1 MPKSYLQIT
10 PGLAR
15 RIKLIVADVDGTL
28 LSDGDEVSPAVA
40 GAIRALEAVGIM
52 VGFDSGRPLTRLE
65 PLAAALNARGPVI
78 AENGCVAK
86 LKCGAGLYDLGY
98 SRGPALKA
106 LTKFKAN
113 FPQAIREAFDY
124 KDRLIDVGFFA
135 DDVPHAELLKSME
148 GVQLLDSGY
157 MLHMIQTGVSKG
169 KSLKRILGL
178 IGDGQI
184 RPDEVMVFGDSATD
198 ISLFTEFENSVLVI
212 NPRLPKEQ
220 TLDIRRQAK
229 FQSKLP
235 FGDGFVE
242 VVSYLLRQRSAG
254 TGKTTLND

>member
-1 MPKSYLQIT
+1 MPKSFHQIT
-10 PGLAR
+10 PELAH

-40 GAIRALEAVGIM
+40 QAIRALEQAGIM
-52 VGFDSGRPLTRLE
+52 VGFDSGRPFTRLE
-65 PLAAALNARGPVI
+65 PLAASLNATGPVI

-98 SRGPALKA
+98 SRQPALKA
-106 LTKFKAN
+106 LTKFKAD
-113 FPQAIREAFDY
+113 FPTAIRDAFDH
-124 KDRLIDVGFFA
+124 KDRLVDVGFFA
-135 DDVPHAELLKSME
+135 DGIPHAELLKRME

-157 MLHMIQTGVSKG
+157 MLHMIQNGVSKG

-184 RPDEVMVFGDSATD
+184 HPDEVMVFGDSATD

-212 NPRLPKEQ
+212 NPRLPEEQ

-242 VVSYLLRQRSAG
+242 VVSYLLKQRAG
-254 TGKTTLND
+254 ATF

>member
-28 LSDGDEVSPAVA
+28 LSDGDKVSPAVA
-40 GAIRALEAVGIM
+40 RAIRALEAAAIM

-65 PLAAALNARGPVI
+65 PLAAALKAQGPVI

-98 SRGPALKA
+98 SRDPALKA

-157 MLHMIQTGVSKG
+157 MLHMIQNGVSKG